1 MKKKNVK
8 HAISLCMAIPLLAL
22 VFSCTSMRET
32 IWYYGHATNFHEY
45 TQKIEKVTFP
55 DGKVADAYLF
65 DKSIEAAAWFATEWY
80 TEGSVVYPV
89 AQAYDKNGGRDA
101 ADISPLSYYTIEDLG
116 QLAAYAHEDFGAY
129 GILEDEKGYYVLS
142 ISPPIRYR
150 YVDIDAKTAKQ
161 HKGELAYKIAY
172 MPKEAYKPVE
182 PFTIPPSKEKTI
194 DPSSIPDSD
203 KQIVPTKATGN
214 GTYYYDKNIAYELQW
229 LAVKIACKGRYD
241 MAYTGDF
248 FTKDPFD
255 HYTTSLIKH
264 LYTKPG
270 VTTEGL
276 DGLFEGICFNYA
288 DHAYREMK
296 ENWNHYN
303 KLGIMRYWMVG
314 TFANPS
320 DIIAYRI
327 ANPGEQPTMTINRRP
342 VIVYTHN
349 RIQAHRNLAGR
360 SATSHAWFWAQSKDG
375 TTYWIDPTWTDNLG
389 RPVYGIVRG
398 NEEITLTPSSDLCM
412 K

>member
-1 MKKKNVK
+1 MKKKSVRY
-8 HAISLCMAIPLLAL
+8 AVSLCMAIPLLAL

-32 IWYYGHATNFHEY
+32 LWYYGHATNFHEY
-45 TQKIEKVTFP
+45 DQKIEKVTFP

-182 PFTIPPSKEKTI
+182 PIIIPPSKKKTI
-194 DPSSIPDSD
+194 DPSSLPDSD
-203 KQIVPTKATGN
+203 KQIVPTKATDTGA
-214 GTYYYDKNIAYELQW
+214 YYYNKDLAYQLQF
-229 LAVKIACKGRYD
+229 LAVETACVGTYD
-241 MAYTGDF
+241 MAYTDNF
-248 FTKDPFD
+248 RAKNPVDN
-255 HYTTSLIKH
+255 YTTSLMKT
-264 LYTKPG
+264 YFTQRDR
-270 VTTEGL
+270 TTRTIM
-276 DGLFEGICFNYA
+276 FEGICFDYA
-288 DHAYREMK
+288 DFMYQAMERERDTL
-296 ENWNHYN
+296 N
-303 KLGIMRYWMVG
+303 KLGIRQYWMVG
-314 TFANPS
+314 VHGDPNTIELF
-320 DIIAYRI
+320 RI
-327 ANPGEQPTMTINRRP
+327 AKEGEVADKLQNGRP
-342 VIVYTHN
+342 IIVYDYYRVTAHN
-349 RIQAHRNLAGR
+349 N
-360 SATSHAWFWAQSKDG
+360 TTNHAWIWAQGKDG
-375 TTYWIDPTWTDNLG
+375 TMYWIDPTWTDNSG
-389 RPVYGIVRG
+389 KPVYGIVRG
-398 NEEITLTPSSDLCM
+398 NKEESLSPASDLCV

>member
-1 MKKKNVK
+1 MKKKNVR
-8 HAISLCMAIPLLAL
+8 HVISLCMAIPLLAL

-182 PFTIPPSKEKTI
+182 PIIIPPSKKKTI

-203 KQIVPTKATGN
+203 KQIVPTKTTDT
-214 GTYYYDKNIAYELQW
+214 GTYYYDPNIAYELQW
-229 LAVKIACKGRYD
+229 LAVETACRGVYD
-241 MAYTGDF
+241 YAYAGDF
-248 FTKDPFD
+248 YKPISTGY
-255 HYTTSLIKH
+255 YTTSLIKQY
-264 LYTKPG
+264 YTKQG
-270 VTTEGL
+270 EAHRGL
-276 DGLFEGICFNYA
+276 ATFEGICFDYA
-288 DHAYREMK
+288 DFAYQDMK
-296 ENWNHYN
+296 ERWSDYN
-303 KLGIMRYWMVG
+303 KLGIAKYWMVG
-314 TFANPS
+314 TFSDPN

-327 ANPGEQPTMTINRRP
+327 ANPGEQPTTTINHTP
-342 VIVYTHN
+342 VIVFTHN
-349 RIQAHRNLAGR
+349 PITAHDR
-360 SATSHAWFWAQSKDG
+360 ATKHAWFWAQSKDG
-375 TTYWIDPTWTDNLG
+375 TTYWIDPTWTDSEG
-389 RPVYGIVRG
+389 KPVYGIVRG
-398 NEEITLTPSSDLCM
+398 NKEIRLTPSSDLCM